1 MPRTLCTRCLRPES
15 HCLCAL
21 IPSLSCRTRVV
32 VLQHPSESRHALN
45 TARLAVL
52 GLVGARRVVGEHFSP
67 ADWAEPGYAPRLLFP
82 GPAAE
87 ILHPAYGQ
95 DMGQPIQLIVP
106 DGTWGHAR
114 KLLHINPELAALPR
128 VMLPAGLA
136 TRYRVRHADIPGA
149 LSTIEAVTHAL
160 NALEAPASA
169 DALLRPFEALI
180 DGQIEG
186 MGEDLYARHHLQR
199 KVPWR

>member
-1 MPRTLCTRCLRPES
+1 MSRPLCTRCLRPES

-52 GLVGARRVVGEHFSP
+52 GLVGARRVVGEYFELG
-67 ADWAEPGYAPRLLFP
+67 AWAAPGYAPRLLFP

-87 ILHPAYGQ
+87 VLHPGYGQ
-95 DMGQPIQLIVP
+95 DLDQPIQLIVP

-128 VMLPAGLA
+128 VMLPPGLT

-149 LSTIEAVTHAL
+149 LSTIEAITHAL
-160 NALEAPASA
+160 NAIEAPMNVN
-169 DALLRPFEALI
+169 ALLRPFEALI

>member
-1 MPRTLCTRCLRPES
+1 
-15 HCLCAL
+15 
-21 IPSLSCRTRVV
+21 LSCRTRLL
-32 VLQHPSESRHALN
+32 VLQHPSEARHALN

-52 GLVGARRVVGEHFSP
+52 GLAGARRVVGETFTP
-67 ADWAEPGYAPRLLFP
+67 DVWETPGYAPRLLFP

-87 ILHPAYGQ
+87 VLMPGYGR
-95 DMGQPIQLIVP
+95 DLGQPIQLIVP

-128 VMLPAGLA
+128 VMLPAGLT

-160 NALEAPASA
+160 NAIESPMSV

-186 MGEDLYARHHLQR
+186 MGDDLYARHHLQR

>member
-1 MPRTLCTRCLRPES
+1 MSRTVCLRCKRPES

-21 IPSLSCRTRVV
+21 IPALVPHTRVV

-52 GLVGARRVVGEHFSP
+52 GLAGARRLVGEYFRHEQ
-67 ADWAEPGYAPRLLFP
+67 WAESGWAPHVLFP
-82 GPAAE
+82 GEGAQVLTPGCAAAAAG
-87 ILHPAYGQ
+87 P
-95 DMGQPIQLIVP
+95 MQLIVP
-106 DGTWGHAR
+106 DGTWTHAR

-128 VMLPAGLA
+128 VMLPAGLT
-136 TRYRVRHADIPGA
+136 TRYRVRHADIAGA

-160 NALEAPASA
+160 NAIEAPRNF

-186 MGEDLYARHHLQR
+186 MGAELYARHHLNR

>member
-1 MPRTLCTRCLRPES
+1 MSRPVCLRCKRPES

-21 IPSLSCRTRVV
+21 IPALLPRTRVV
-32 VLQHPSESRHALN
+32 VLQHPSEARHALN

-52 GLVGARRVVGEHFSP
+52 GLSGARRLVGERFQYEQL
-67 ADWAEPGYAPRLLFP
+67 AEPGYAPCVLFP
-82 GPAAE
+82 GEGAEVLAPGCAAATGA
-87 ILHPAYGQ
+87 PV
-95 DMGQPIQLIVP
+95 QLIVP
-106 DGTWGHAR
+106 DGTWTHAR
-114 KLLHINPELAALPR
+114 KLLHINPQLATLPR
-128 VMLPAGLA
+128 VMLPPGLA

-160 NALEAPASA
+160 NALEAPHNY
-169 DALLRPFEALI
+169 DDLLRPFEALI

-186 MGEDLYARHHLQR
+186 MGADLYARHHLNR